1 MEQRVKQRLVGA
13 IILIALG
20 VIFIPML
27 LKGPVEGDRAGIPVE
42 IPPPSQ
48 VRAVPNIPDADT
60 LNAPSRGQQLAERP
74 RPEPV
79 ARGKP
84 AVASRPSSA
93 PVDEP
98 DSSSAASEAAVPAGD
113 ATVNDAAQAST
124 SAWAVQTGSF
134 QDRGN
139 ARALR
144 QELRESGFSAYIEQT
159 RYRNKPLYR
168 VRVGPVV
175 GRGKAEQ
182 LAARLHE
189 ERGIKGLVVG
199 K

>member
-13 IILIALG
+13 VILVALG

-42 IPPPSQ
+42 VPPPPQ
-48 VRAVPNIPDADT
+48 VRAVPDIPETDA
-60 LNAPSRGQQLAERP
+60 LNAPSPGQQLAERP
-74 RPEPV
+74 RPDPV
-79 ARGKP
+79 AKGKS
-84 AVASRPSSA
+84 AAASRPSSA

-98 DSSSAASEAAVPAGD
+98 GAASADSEAAGSASA
-113 ATVNDAAQAST
+113 ATADDAAEAST
-124 SAWAVQTGSF
+124 SAWAVQIGSF
-134 QDRGN
+134 QDRDN

-144 QELRESGFSAYIEQT
+144 QELRESGFSTYIEQA
-159 RYRNKPLYR
+159 RYQNKPLYR

-182 LAARLHE
+182 LAARLRA
-189 ERGIKGLVVG
+189 ERGVKGLVVG